1 MLHRYLSVFLFLLS
15 IIFMNSQA
23 AANCFFYGVG
33 NMTSTKIVNVPLSV
47 TLSAPQGIAIGQTIY
62 KQNITLQNISSLFI
76 KCMAKG
82 QFLFGY
88 DYKITPFPLSSMN
101 QVYKTNLAGIGIKF
115 SSSGNDFPF
124 RTNNSDCSNTTDCKY
139 FNGWSAPSSF
149 SLVKTAD
156 NVSAGTIIGSQLP
169 TVLYQ
174 LGQESSMVNIYQL
187 SITGQINITV
197 PTCDI
202 SFASSNMYVPMGT
215 TPISHFSGSG
225 SGTDWHDASITLIN
239 CNPFF
244 GNSSAGGSGGSF
256 NGTSTTYSLTPNR
269 AEVTLTPLNGIE
281 SAANGIMKIDDHP
294 QKASGIGIQLSTTRS
309 TSGKVDLSLPLPYSL
324 PQDGSSTVTL
334 PLYARYV
341 QTESS
346 VTAGKANGRLE
357 YTIIYQ

>member
-15 IIFMNSQA
+15 IIFMNSKA
-23 AANCFFYGVG
+23 SADCFFYGVG

-76 KCMAKG
+76 KCMTKG

-88 DYKITPFPLSSMN
+88 DYKITPFPLSSLN
-101 QVYKTNLAGIGIKF
+101 QVYNTNLAGIGIKF

-139 FNGWSAPSSF
+139 FNGWNAPSSF

-156 NVSAGTIIGSQLP
+156 NVSAGTISGSHLP

-174 LGQESSMVNIYQL
+174 LGQASSMVNIYQL
-187 SITGQINITV
+187 SVTGQINITV

-202 SFASSNMYVPMGT
+202 SLASSNMYVPMGT
-215 TPISHFSGSG
+215 ENMGRFSGP
-225 SGTDWHDASITLIN
+225 GTGAEWHDASITLVN
-239 CNPFF
+239 CAQFL
-244 GNSSAGGSGGSF
+244 GNSSGGGSGGSF
-256 NGTSTTYSLTPNR
+256 NGTTTTYSLTPNR
-269 AEVTLTPLNGIE
+269 AEVTLTPLNGIV
-281 SAANGIMKIDDHP
+281 SAANGVMKIDDHP

-309 TSGKVDLSLPLPYSL
+309 TSGKIDFNSPVPYAL
-324 PQDGSSTVTL
+324 PQDGSSTMTL

-341 QTESS
+341 QTESTVS
-346 VTAGKANGRLE
+346 AGKANGRLE
-357 YTIIYQ
+357 YTITYQ